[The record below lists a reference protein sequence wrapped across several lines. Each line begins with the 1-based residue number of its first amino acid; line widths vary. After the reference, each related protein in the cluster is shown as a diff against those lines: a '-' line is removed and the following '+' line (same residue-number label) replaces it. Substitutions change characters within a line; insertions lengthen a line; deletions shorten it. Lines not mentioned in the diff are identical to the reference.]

1 MLDRPYLAAG
11 LLLVGAGATVSAAAA
26 VHFSFFYLPFTWS
39 REPARLVE
47 ALAVQ
52 AGDRAADIGAGDGS
66 HAVAV
71 ATIVGGGGEV
81 LATDLDAGRRRAIVA
96 RAARAHADNVRVI
109 DGAPDRTNLSD
120 RCCDAIY
127 MRTMFHHVT
136 DPAAFARDVVR
147 SVKPGGRIAVIDFAP
162 GRLWFHGRD
171 HGVTPET
178 IRSAFT
184 AAGCTLRLRDDHWGG
199 ATFLLVFEC
208 AQVEGSRPRRAL
220 PRTGVDTELGRQ
232 KTGFHRALNCVEP
245 GPVPVPSDP
254 HTRLSAETNRQS
266 MASP

>member
-1 MLDRPYLAAG
+1 MFDRPYLAAG
-11 LLLVGAGATVSAAAA
+11 LLLALTLSAAVA
-26 VHFSFFYLPFTWS
+26 VHFAFFYLPFTWS

-47 ALAVQ
+47 ALAVRP
-52 AGDRAADIGAGDGS
+52 GDRVADIGAGDGS

-71 ATIVGGGGEV
+71 STIVGERGEV
-81 LATDLDAGRRRAIVA
+81 LATDLDPGRRRAIVD
-96 RAARAHADNVRVI
+96 RAARAHAANVRVI

-120 RCCDAIY
+120 HCCDAIY

-178 IRSAFT
+178 VTSAFN
-184 AAGCTLRLRDDHWGG
+184 AVGCTLRLRDDHWGG
-199 ATFLLVFEC
+199 PTFLLLFEC
-208 AQVEGSRPRRAL
+208 GHIGRPEDAI
-220 PRTGVDTELGRQ
+220 GG
-232 KTGFHRALNCVEP
+232 
-245 GPVPVPSDP
+245 
-254 HTRLSAETNRQS
+254 
-266 MASP
+266 